1 MAKGQQKGN
10 REIRKPKSEK
20 QKPPIA
26 QASPFLTAVGMAKPK
41 GAAPKKG
48 R

>member
-10 REIRKPKSEK
+10 REMRKPKSEK
-20 QKPPIA
+20 QKPPVA
-26 QASPFLTAVGMAKPK
+26 QTSPFLAAAGMAKLK
-41 GAAPKKG
+41 GATPKKG

>member
-20 QKPPIA
+20 HKPPVA
-26 QASPFLTAVGMAKPK
+26 QTSPFLAAAGMVKPK

>member
-10 REIRKPKSEK
+10 REMRKPKSEK
-20 QKPPIA
+20 QKPPVA
-26 QASPFLTAVGMAKPK
+26 QTSPFLAAAGMAKPK
-41 GAAPKKG
+41 GGAPKKG

>member
-1 MAKGQQKGN
+1 MGKGQQKGN
-10 REIRKPKSEK
+10 REVRKPKSEK
-20 QKPPIA
+20 QKPPVA
-26 QASPFLTAVGMAKPK
+26 QTSSFLAAAAMTKPK

>member
-1 MAKGQQKGN
+1 MAKAQQKGN

-20 QKPPIA
+20 QKPLVA
-26 QASPFLTAVGMAKPK
+26 QTSPFLAAGMAKPK
-41 GAAPKKG
+41 GATPKKG